1 MAGSQSALADSLG
14 EPRSTISA
22 WFGRKPRRAT
32 AEQLWTIS
40 YVYDVSLDWL
50 FGFSVPMR
58 RTDRV
63 SMTDELSLYLKEL
76 DKDIDLKYN
85 KFYIGL
91 ARNGQPSNFVVFRPK
106 REWLRLELGLDRTD
120 ELTQRLEEAGLDVME
135 YDAKWG
141 KYRLRL
147 TEGDLSKH
155 KPLVQ
160 ELMKEAYQASV

>member
-1 MAGSQSALADSLG
+1 
-14 EPRSTISA
+14 
-22 WFGRKPRRAT
+22 
-32 AEQLWTIS
+32 
-40 YVYDVSLDWL
+40 
-50 FGFSVPMR
+50 
-58 RTDRV
+58 
-63 SMTDELSLYLKEL
+63 MTDELSLYLKEL